1 MEEEEEVKK
10 YKKIEEEE
18 IEKLAI
24 MLGLKKEV
32 KEERS

>member
-10 YKKIEEEE
+10 YKKLEEDE

-24 MLGLKKEV
+24 MLGIKKEG